1 MPTLTISKPN
11 EKQEKFFIAEEKYIA
26 YGGA

>member
-1 MPTLTISKPN
+1 MSTLTISQPN
-11 EKQEKFFIAEEKYIA
+11 EKQEKFFLANEKYIA

>member
-1 MPTLTISKPN
+1 MATITIPEPN
-11 EKQEKFFIAEEKYIA
+11 EKQKLFFRARKKYIA

>member
-1 MPTLTISKPN
+1 MSTLTISKPN
-11 EKQEKFFIAEEKYIA
+11 EKQEKFFLADEKYIA